1 MFEVIRSWF
10 VKILVKVVPFVF
22 RRIYSHEKLVGLI
35 NITISSEN
43 GGIVINCSE
52 LPNAVAWIEVTNLSP
67 VKLKLVGVEA
77 ILYWPGRVAEFK
89 KMSRMEI
96 SPHSKK
102 SFCIESSL
110 NELQVAHVRKNQNK
124 RDNLRLYVELSFE
137 SSIRDIEKQEEIK
150 ITNIRLLNCKGVD

>member
-10 VKILVKVVPFVF
+10 VKILVKIVPFIF
-22 RRIYSHEKLVGLI
+22 RWIYSHEKLAKLI

-43 GGIVINCSE
+43 DGVVINCSE

-89 KMSRMEI
+89 KISRMEI
-96 SPHSKK
+96 LPHSKER
-102 SFCIESSL
+102 FCIESSL
-110 NELQVAHVRKNQNK
+110 NESQTAHIRKNHNK
-124 RDNLRLYVELSFE
+124 RDNLRLYIELSFE
-137 SSIRDIEKQEEIK
+137 SSIRDIEKRKDIQT
-150 ITNIRLLNCKGVD
+150 TNIRLLNCE